1 MVKWLEVGEILESYF
16 RIFFILDKV
25 KWQEKICIR
34 DYLDYLELTYSNFLQ
49 ITFSVL
55 GMRILSAT
63 YNF

>member
-1 MVKWLEVGEILESYF
+1 VVKWLEVGEILESYF